1 MVYRN
6 EDYPLRHIHIPVE
19 LELYFPVL
27 QENETLPGYLERFF
41 IHNREPATWVHC
53 CQVARRAVQLA
64 EQYGL
69 DARIA
74 LLGGWLHDI
83 ATVIPDEHKLTLA
96 ARYEIPIL
104 PEERKVPYLLH
115 QQLSRRLIEKV
126 FGLKEPQLLS
136 AVGCHTTLRAD
147 MEMMDQ
153 LLFAADKLSWTSSD
167 TAPYVHQINEAAD
180 RSLEEAVQIYLE
192 HVWTDTAGI
201 PVLHPWLIAARLTVQ
216 SRQYLRTLPA
226 LSADIHW
233 GPVTAR
239 FHERIDPA
247 GLDTALISNVS
258 IVPMVG
264 DRLVMIQLEDGRWE
278 LPGGTLEKD
287 EPYLD
292 ALQRE
297 VEEEMGGML
306 LDYQVFGYFHCES
319 AASLPYRPYIPHP
332 HFIRLAG
339 YGQVRLQGAPLNPPD
354 GEQVARVDVVDIE
367 EAVERLRSTGRSDLA
382 DFYRM
387 GYYCWQQQFAAY
399 SRGTE
404 L

>member
-1 MVYRN
+1 MVYHN
-6 EDYPLRHIHIPVE
+6 EDYPLGQIHIPAE
-19 LELYFPVL
+19 LEIYFPVL
-27 QENETLPGYLERFF
+27 QEGETLPGYLERFF
-41 IHNREPATWVHC
+41 IHNKKPATWLHC
-53 CQVARRAVQLA
+53 DQVATRAIQLA
-64 EQYGL
+64 EQHGL
-69 DARIA
+69 NARIA

-96 ARYEIPIL
+96 ARYGFPIL

-126 FGLKEPQLLS
+126 FLLKEPQLLN

-147 MEMMDQ
+147 MEIMDQ
-153 LLFAADKLSWTSSD
+153 LLFAADKLSWASCD
-167 TAPYVHQINEAAD
+167 AIHRMNEAAD

-192 HVWTDTAGI
+192 HVWTDTASI
-201 PVLHPWLIAARLTVQ
+201 PVLHPWLIAARITLQ
-216 SRQYLRTLPA
+216 NRQYLGTLPA
-226 LSADIHW
+226 LSANIHW

-239 FHERIDPA
+239 FHDRIDPA
-247 GLDTALISNVS
+247 GLNTALISNVS

-278 LPGGTLEKD
+278 LPGGTLEED
-287 EPYLD
+287 ELYLD

-319 AASLPYRPYIPHP
+319 AAPLPYRPYIPHP

-339 YGQVRLQGAPLNPPD
+339 YGQVRLQGAPLNPPG
-354 GEQVARVDVVDIE
+354 GEQVVRVDVVDIK
-367 EAVERLRSTGRSDLA
+367 EAVKRFRNTGRSDLA

-387 GYYCWQQQFAAY
+387 GYYCWQQQSAAHF
-399 SRGTE
+399 RGME